1 MIYIHINETV
11 KNICL
16 TKYLEFKIDINDNSN
31 LIWRKSLTPFVVLL
45 DNNLEI
51 INEVYEYLRSK
62 ELRNL
67 KFNTIIAKGYD
78 LKFFYIF
85 LEKNNFDYKN
95 ISIKN
100 LDKFLE
106 YLTYSNNEGLNL
118 YSTSKRKGKTINRI
132 FSTIRDFYQYL
143 YIYNNIKNPFENEIL
158 LLNKP
163 HYKRNGLLAH
173 IHQGK
178 NLKSIFKIKEKTKEI
193 KIITSSE
200 YKIILD
206 NLKEK
211 RDKLIFKF
219 MFFTGARIGETLSL
233 KIQNLN
239 TFNAIKKIQ
248 IIELTNEIE
257 NESIRRRLKTGIRKL
272 FIPNWLYNEL
282 NEYYNTTWSKIW
294 DKLEFEHNYLFISQ
308 GNRNYGFPLSYSSI
322 NNKFKEI
329 SKKIGINF
337 TPHDLRHTFAT
348 NLARNKVD
356 ISSIQKL
363 LGHKNPS
370 TCSIYIQL
378 AKEEDIAKELEIL
391 YDKLEGEE
399 NA

>member
-1 MIYIHINETV
+1 M
-11 KNICL
+11 
-16 TKYLEFKIDINDNSN
+16 
-31 LIWRKSLTPFVVLL
+31 
-45 DNNLEI
+45 
-51 INEVYEYLRSK
+51 
-62 ELRNL
+62 
-67 KFNTIIAKGYD
+67 
-78 LKFFYIF
+78 
-85 LEKNNFDYKN
+85 
-95 ISIKN
+95 
-100 LDKFLE
+100 
-106 YLTYSNNEGLNL
+106 
-118 YSTSKRKGKTINRI
+118 
-132 FSTIRDFYQYL
+132 
-143 YIYNNIKNPFENEIL
+143 
-158 LLNKP
+158 
-163 HYKRNGLLAH
+163 
-173 IHQGK
+173 
-178 NLKSIFKIKEKTKEI
+178 
-193 KIITSSE
+193 
-200 YKIILD
+200 LD

-282 NEYYNTTWSKIW
+282 NEYYNTTWSKTW